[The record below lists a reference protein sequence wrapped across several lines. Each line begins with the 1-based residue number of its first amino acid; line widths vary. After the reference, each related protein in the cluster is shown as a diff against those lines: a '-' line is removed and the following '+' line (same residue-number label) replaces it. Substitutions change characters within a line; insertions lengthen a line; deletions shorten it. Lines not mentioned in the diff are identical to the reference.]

1 MLQTIRGGRKV
12 ANLKSKTLFFTTSPR
27 TPLKM
32 IPEIQ
37 ILYNNFEGKKWNPN
51 TQVEF
56 IKKLVEGNDFDGIGS
71 EKDMAFSARDR
82 INRAPKALGF
92 VDLKPYVKLTEAGKN
107 FISGKRTEEVLLRQ
121 LLKFQLPSP
130 YHKEPEKLKGIF
142 CVKPYLEIFRL
153 IYELGTISF
162 DELMI
167 FGMQLTH
174 YNKFDSIVTE
184 IKAFRR
190 MKSYVKSSYKML
202 VGKYL
207 KEQVEKIYADDINNG
222 NIKTRESKDKSIDK
236 FVATKS
242 RNLRDYADACFRYL
256 RATGMVEISQRGHSI
271 SIMPEKRKEIEFF
284 LLMVDRK
291 PVYINDEDNYKKYL
305 FDVSIPELYSDNR
318 LRLIQQVKEVTGN
331 SSELEGKTTNELK
344 DILENTIANKK
355 KQIIT
360 KQITELK
367 EYKNYADVMDIFA
380 DIRHNV
386 LYDAPLMLEWN
397 TWRAMTMLDG
407 GDIKANLKLDDKGQP
422 MSTAAGNM
430 ADIVCDYGDFELA
443 VEVTMQ
449 SGQKQYETEGEP
461 VSRHLAKLKKDT
473 GKEAY
478 CLFIAPKINESCIAY
493 FYALHAMN
501 IAFYGG
507 KSVIVPLELDVFIN
521 MVEQSYKAGY
531 VPNPQQVKS
540 IFEYSM
546 EQAKIA
552 VDENEWY
559 AKVKEKA
566 LNWL

>member
-1 MLQTIRGGRKV
+1 M
-12 ANLKSKTLFFTTSPR
+12 AYLKGKTLFFTTSPR

-32 IPEIQ
+32 VQEIQ
-37 ILYNNFEGKKWNPN
+37 VLHENFEGKEWNVN
-51 TQVEF
+51 TQTEF
-56 IKKLVEGNDFDGIGS
+56 IKKLAHGSGFDGKGS
-71 EKDMAFSARDR
+71 EKYMAFSARDR

-92 VDLKPYVKLTEAGKN
+92 VDLKPQIKLTDAGRN
-107 FISGKRTEEVLLRQ
+107 FISGKHTEEVLLRQ

-130 YHKEPEKLKGIF
+130 YHKEPDEFKGIF

-174 YNKFDSIVTE
+174 YNKFDNIAAE
-184 IKAFRR
+184 IRAYRRLKIYAQEGYKIFR
-190 MKSYVKSSYKML
+190 
-202 VGKYL
+202 GKYL
-207 KEQVEKIYADDINNG
+207 KEQVEKIYEDDINEG
-222 NIKTRESKDKSIDK
+222 NIKTRESRDMSADK
-236 FVATKS
+236 FVATKA
-242 RNLRDYADACFRYL
+242 RNLRDYTDACFRYL

-284 LLMVDRK
+284 LSNVDRK
-291 PVYINDEDNYKKYL
+291 PVYIDDEEKYKQYL
-305 FDVSIPELYSDNR
+305 FDADIPVLYSDSRSR
-318 LRLIQQVKEVTGN
+318 LTEQIKDITGQT
-331 SSELEGKTTNELK
+331 EGLEYDSIDALK
-344 DILENTIANKK
+344 DILENAIADKK
-355 KQIIT
+355 EEIIN

-367 EYKNYADVMDIFA
+367 EYRNFADVIDTFA
-380 DIRHNV
+380 DIKKNAF
-386 LYDAPLMLEWN
+386 YDTPLMLEWN

-407 GDIKANLKLDDKGQP
+407 GDIKANLKFDDKGQP

-430 ADIVCDYGDFELA
+430 PDIVCDYGEFGLA

-449 SGQKQYETEGEP
+449 IGQKQYEMEGEP
-461 VSRHLAKLKKDT
+461 VSRHLAKLKKKT
-473 GKEAY
+473 GKDAY

-507 KSVIVPLELDVFIN
+507 KSVIVPLELDVFAS
-521 MVEQSYKAGY
+521 MLQQSYMAGY
-531 VPNPQQVKS
+531 VQNPKQVKS
-540 IFEYSM
+540 LFEYSI

-552 VDENEWY
+552 ADENEWY

-566 LNWL
+566 LAWL

>member
-1 MLQTIRGGRKV
+1 
-12 ANLKSKTLFFTTSPR
+12 
-27 TPLKM
+27 M

-37 ILYNNFEGKKWNPN
+37 VLHNNFEGRKWNTN
-51 TQVEF
+51 TQIEF
-56 IKKLVEGNDFDGIGS
+56 IKKLAEGSDFDGKGS

-92 VDLKPYVKLTEAGKN
+92 VDLKPCIKLTEAGEN

-130 YHKEPEKLKGIF
+130 YHKEPEEFKGIF

-174 YNKFDSIVTE
+174 YNKFDSIVAD
-184 IKAFRR
+184 IKTFRR
-190 MKSYVKSSYKML
+190 MKLYAEMSYKTFR
-202 VGKYL
+202 GKCL
-207 KEQVEKIYADDINNG
+207 KEQVERIYAYDINVG
-222 NIKTRESKDKSIDK
+222 NTKTRESRDKSIDK
-236 FVATKS
+236 FVTTKS

-271 SIMPEKRKEIEFF
+271 SIMPEKRKEVEFF
-284 LLMVDRK
+284 LSMVDRK
-291 PVYINDEDNYKKYL
+291 PIYIDDEANYKKYL
-305 FDVSIPELYSDNR
+305 FEGSLPELYSDNR
-318 LRLIQQVKEVTGN
+318 LRLIEQVQEVTGK
-331 SSELEGKTTNELK
+331 SSGLEEQTTNELK
-344 DILENTIANKK
+344 DILENAIANKK
-355 KQIIT
+355 KKIIS
-360 KQITELK
+360 KQIKELK
-367 EYKNYADVMDIFA
+367 EYKNYADVMDTFD
-380 DIRHNV
+380 DIKNNV

-407 GDIKANLKLDDKGQP
+407 GEIKANLKLDDKGQP

-430 ADIVCDYGDFELA
+430 SDIVCDYGDFGLA

-449 SGQKQYETEGEP
+449 AGQKQYETEGEP
-461 VSRHLAKLKKDT
+461 VSRHLAKLKKET
-473 GKEAY
+473 GKDAY

-493 FYALHAMN
+493 FYALHTMN

-540 IFEYSM
+540 IFEYSL
-546 EQAKIA
+546 EQAKKSA
-552 VDENEWY
+552 DENEWY

>member
-1 MLQTIRGGRKV
+1 M
-12 ANLKSKTLFFTTSPR
+12 AYLKSKTLFFTTSPR

-32 IPEIQ
+32 SPEIQ
-37 ILYNNFEGKKWNPN
+37 ILHNNFEGKKWNTN

-56 IKKLVEGNDFDGIGS
+56 IKKLAEGSDFDGKGS

-92 VDLKPYVKLTEAGKN
+92 VDLKPCIKLTEAGEN

-130 YHKEPEKLKGIF
+130 YHKEPEEFKGIF

-174 YNKFDSIVTE
+174 YNKFDSIVAE
-184 IKAFRR
+184 IKTFRR
-190 MKSYVKSSYKML
+190 MKLYAKMSYKMFR
-202 VGKYL
+202 GKYL
-207 KEQVEKIYADDINNG
+207 KEQVERIYADDINDG
-222 NIKTRESKDKSIDK
+222 NTKTRESRDKSIDK
-236 FVATKS
+236 FVTTKS

-271 SIMPEKRKEIEFF
+271 SIMPEKRKEVEFF
-284 LLMVDRK
+284 LSMVDRK
-291 PVYINDEDNYKKYL
+291 PVYIDDEANYKKYL
-305 FDVSIPELYSDNR
+305 FDGSIPELYSDNR
-318 LRLIQQVKEVTGN
+318 LRLIEQVQEVTGKR
-331 SSELEGKTTNELK
+331 SGLEEQTTNELK
-344 DILENTIANKK
+344 DILENAIANKK
-355 KQIIT
+355 KKIIS
-360 KQITELK
+360 KQIKELK
-367 EYKNYADVMDIFA
+367 EYKNYADVMDTFD
-380 DIRHNV
+380 DIKNNV

-407 GDIKANLKLDDKGQP
+407 GEIKANLKLDDKGQP

-430 ADIVCDYGDFELA
+430 SDIVCDYRDFGLA

-461 VSRHLAKLKKDT
+461 VSRHLAKLKKET
-473 GKEAY
+473 GKDAY

-493 FYALHAMN
+493 FYALHTMN

-540 IFEYSM
+540 IFKYSL
-546 EQAKIA
+546 EQAKKSA
-552 VDENEWY
+552 DENEWY

-566 LNWL
+566 LNWLG

>member
-1 MLQTIRGGRKV
+1 M
-12 ANLKSKTLFFTTSPR
+12 AYLKSKTLFFTTSPR

-37 ILYNNFEGKKWNPN
+37 VLHNNFEGENWNTN

-56 IKKLVEGNDFDGIGS
+56 IKKLAEESDFDGKGS

-92 VDLKPYVKLTEAGKN
+92 VDLKPYIKLTEAGRN

-130 YHKEPEKLKGIF
+130 YHKEPDEFMGTF

-174 YNKFDSIVTE
+174 YNKFDSIVAE
-184 IKAFRR
+184 IKKFRR
-190 MKSYVKSSYKML
+190 MKLYSKFSYK
-202 VGKYL
+202 VFRGKYL
-207 KEQVEKIYADDINNG
+207 KEQVERIYEDDINVG
-222 NIKTRESKDKSIDK
+222 NTKTRESRDKSIDK
-236 FVATKS
+236 FVTTKS

-271 SIMPEKRKEIEFF
+271 SIMPEKRKEVEFF
-284 LLMVDRK
+284 LSIVDRK
-291 PVYINDEDNYKKYL
+291 PVYIDDEDNYKRYL
-305 FDVSIPELYSDNR
+305 FDGSVPELYSDNR
-318 LRLIQQVKEVTGN
+318 LRLIEQVKEVTGN
-331 SSELEGKTTNELK
+331 GDGLEEQTTSELK
-344 DILENTIANKK
+344 DILENALSNKK
-355 KQIIT
+355 EQIINQ
-360 KQITELK
+360 QITELK
-367 EYKNYADVMDIFA
+367 EYKNYTDVMDTFD
-380 DIRHNV
+380 DIKNNV

-430 ADIVCDYGDFELA
+430 SDIVCDYGEFGLA

-461 VSRHLAKLKKDT
+461 VSRHLAKLKKEI
-473 GKEAY
+473 GKDAY

-493 FYALHAMN
+493 FYALHTMN

-507 KSVIVPLELDVFIN
+507 KSVIVPLELDVFMN
-521 MVEQSYKAGY
+521 MVEQSYRAGY

-540 IFEYSM
+540 IFEYSL
-546 EQAKIA
+546 EQAEKS

-559 AKVKEKA
+559 EKIKQKA

>member
-1 MLQTIRGGRKV
+1 M
-12 ANLKSKTLFFTTSPR
+12 AYLKSKTLFFTTSPR

-37 ILYNNFEGKKWNPN
+37 VLHNNFEGRKWNTN
-51 TQVEF
+51 TQIEF
-56 IKKLVEGNDFDGIGS
+56 IKKLAEGSDFDGKGS

-92 VDLKPYVKLTEAGKN
+92 VDLKPCIKLTEAGEN

-130 YHKEPEKLKGIF
+130 YHKEPEEFKGIF

-174 YNKFDSIVTE
+174 YNKFDSIVAD
-184 IKAFRR
+184 IKTFRR
-190 MKSYVKSSYKML
+190 MKLYAEMSYKTFR
-202 VGKYL
+202 GKCL
-207 KEQVEKIYADDINNG
+207 KEQVERIYAYDINVG
-222 NIKTRESKDKSIDK
+222 NTKTRESRDKSIDK
-236 FVATKS
+236 FVTTKS

-271 SIMPEKRKEIEFF
+271 SIMPEKRKEVEFF
-284 LLMVDRK
+284 LSMVDRK
-291 PVYINDEDNYKKYL
+291 PIYIDDEANYKKYL
-305 FDVSIPELYSDNR
+305 FDGSLPELYSDNR
-318 LRLIQQVKEVTGN
+318 LRLIEQVQEVTGK
-331 SSELEGKTTNELK
+331 SSGLEEQTTNELK
-344 DILENTIANKK
+344 DILENAIANKK
-355 KQIIT
+355 KKIIS
-360 KQITELK
+360 KQIKELK
-367 EYKNYADVMDIFA
+367 EYKNYADVMDTFD
-380 DIRHNV
+380 DIKNNV

-407 GDIKANLKLDDKGQP
+407 GEIKANLKLDDKGQP

-430 ADIVCDYGDFELA
+430 SDIVCDYGDFGLA

-449 SGQKQYETEGEP
+449 AGQKQYETEGEP
-461 VSRHLAKLKKDT
+461 VSRHLAKLKKET
-473 GKEAY
+473 GKDAY

-493 FYALHAMN
+493 FYALHTMN

-540 IFEYSM
+540 IFEYSL
-546 EQAKIA
+546 EQAKKSA
-552 VDENEWY
+552 DENEWY

>member
-1 MLQTIRGGRKV
+1 M
-12 ANLKSKTLFFTTSPR
+12 AYLKSKTLFFTTSPR

-37 ILYNNFEGKKWNPN
+37 VLYNNFEGEKWNTN

-56 IKKLVEGNDFDGIGS
+56 IKKLADGNDFDGKGS

-92 VDLKPYVKLTEAGKN
+92 VDLKPNIKLTEAGEN

-130 YHKEPEKLKGIF
+130 YHKEPEEFNGIF
-142 CVKPYLEIFRL
+142 CIKPYLEIFRL

-174 YNKFDSIVTE
+174 YNKFNSIVAE
-184 IKAFRR
+184 IKNFRR
-190 MKSYVKSSYKML
+190 MKLYTQSSYKTFR
-202 VGKYL
+202 GKYL
-207 KEQVEKIYADDINNG
+207 KEQVEKIYADDINEG
-222 NIKTRESKDKSIDK
+222 NTKTRESRDNSRDK
-236 FVATKS
+236 FVTTKS

-256 RATGMVEISQRGHSI
+256 RATGIVEISQRGHSI
-271 SIMPEKRKEIEFF
+271 SIMPEKRKEVAFF
-284 LLMVDRK
+284 LSMIDRN
-291 PVYINDEDNYKKYL
+291 PIYIDDEDNYKKYL
-305 FDVSIPELYSDNR
+305 FDGSVPQLYSDNR
-318 LRLIQQVKEVTGN
+318 LRLIEQVKEVTEKRDGLD
-331 SSELEGKTTNELK
+331 EYTTNELK
-344 DILENTIANKK
+344 DILENAIANKK
-355 KQIIT
+355 KQIIN

-367 EYKNYADVMDIFA
+367 EYKNYDDVMDTFN
-380 DIRHNV
+380 DIKNNV

-430 ADIVCDYGDFELA
+430 SDIVCDYGDFGLA

-461 VSRHLAKLKKDT
+461 VSRHLAKLKKET
-473 GKEAY
+473 GKDAY

-493 FYALHAMN
+493 FYALHTMN

-521 MVEQSYKAGY
+521 MVEQSYNAGY
-531 VPNPQQVKS
+531 VPNPLQVKS
-540 IFEYSM
+540 IFEYSL
-546 EQAKIA
+546 EQAKNS
-552 VDENEWY
+552 VDEKEWY

>member
-1 MLQTIRGGRKV
+1 M
-12 ANLKSKTLFFTTSPR
+12 AYLKSKTLFFTTSPR

-37 ILYNNFEGKKWNPN
+37 VLYNNFEGEKWNTN

-56 IKKLVEGNDFDGIGS
+56 IKKLADGNDFDGKGS

-92 VDLKPYVKLTEAGKN
+92 VDLKPNIKLTEAGEN

-130 YHKEPEKLKGIF
+130 YHKEPEEFNGIF
-142 CVKPYLEIFRL
+142 CIKPYLEIFRL

-174 YNKFDSIVTE
+174 YNKFNSIVAE
-184 IKAFRR
+184 IKNFRR
-190 MKSYVKSSYKML
+190 MKLYTQSSYKTFR
-202 VGKYL
+202 GKYL
-207 KEQVEKIYADDINNG
+207 KEQVEKIYADDINEG
-222 NIKTRESKDKSIDK
+222 NTKTRESRDNSRDK
-236 FVATKS
+236 FVTTKS

-271 SIMPEKRKEIEFF
+271 SIMPEKRKEVAFF
-284 LLMVDRK
+284 LSMIDRN
-291 PVYINDEDNYKKYL
+291 PIYIDDEGNYKKYL
-305 FDVSIPELYSDNR
+305 FDGSVPQLYSDNR
-318 LRLIQQVKEVTGN
+318 LRLIEQVKEVTEKRDGLD
-331 SSELEGKTTNELK
+331 EYTTNELK
-344 DILENTIANKK
+344 DILENAIANKK
-355 KQIIT
+355 KQIIN

-367 EYKNYADVMDIFA
+367 EYKNYDDVMDTFN
-380 DIRHNV
+380 DIKNNV

-430 ADIVCDYGDFELA
+430 SDIVCDYGDFGLA

-461 VSRHLAKLKKDT
+461 VSRHLAKLKKET
-473 GKEAY
+473 GKDAY

-493 FYALHAMN
+493 FYALHTMN

-521 MVEQSYKAGY
+521 MVEQSYNAGY
-531 VPNPQQVKS
+531 VPNPLQVKS
-540 IFEYSM
+540 IFEYSL
-546 EQAKIA
+546 EQAKNS
-552 VDENEWY
+552 VDEKEWY

>member
-1 MLQTIRGGRKV
+1 M
-12 ANLKSKTLFFTTSPR
+12 AYLKSKTLFFTTSPR

-37 ILYNNFEGKKWNPN
+37 VLYNNFEGEKWNTN

-56 IKKLVEGNDFDGIGS
+56 IKKLADGNDFDGKGS

-92 VDLKPYVKLTEAGKN
+92 VDLKPNIKLTEAGEN

-130 YHKEPEKLKGIF
+130 YHKEPEEFNGIF
-142 CVKPYLEIFRL
+142 CIKPYLEIFRL

-174 YNKFDSIVTE
+174 YNKFNSIVAE
-184 IKAFRR
+184 IKNFRR
-190 MKSYVKSSYKML
+190 MKLYTQSSYKTFR
-202 VGKYL
+202 GKYL
-207 KEQVEKIYADDINNG
+207 KEQVEKIYADDINEG
-222 NIKTRESKDKSIDK
+222 NTKTRESRDNSRDK
-236 FVATKS
+236 FVTTKS

-271 SIMPEKRKEIEFF
+271 SIMPEKRKEVAFF
-284 LLMVDRK
+284 LSMIDRN
-291 PVYINDEDNYKKYL
+291 PIYIDDEDNYKKYL
-305 FDVSIPELYSDNR
+305 FDGSVPQLYSDNR
-318 LRLIQQVKEVTGN
+318 LRLIEQVKEVTEKRDGLD
-331 SSELEGKTTNELK
+331 EYTTNELK
-344 DILENTIANKK
+344 DILENAIANKK
-355 KQIIT
+355 KQIIN

-367 EYKNYADVMDIFA
+367 EYKNYDDVMDTFN
-380 DIRHNV
+380 DIKNNV

-430 ADIVCDYGDFELA
+430 SDIVCDYGDFGLA

-461 VSRHLAKLKKDT
+461 VSRHLAKLKKET
-473 GKEAY
+473 GKDAY

-493 FYALHAMN
+493 FYALHTMN

-521 MVEQSYKAGY
+521 MVEQSYNAGY
-531 VPNPQQVKS
+531 VPNPLQVKS
-540 IFEYSM
+540 IFEYSL
-546 EQAKIA
+546 EQAKNS
-552 VDENEWY
+552 VDEKEWY
-559 AKVKEKA
+559 ATVKEKA